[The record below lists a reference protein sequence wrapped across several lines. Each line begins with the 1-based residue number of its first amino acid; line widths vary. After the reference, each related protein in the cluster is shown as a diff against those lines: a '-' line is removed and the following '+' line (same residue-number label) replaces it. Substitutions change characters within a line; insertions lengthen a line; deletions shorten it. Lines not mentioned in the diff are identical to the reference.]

1 MLSFSFWSLAT
12 LQILESSEHCGAPD
26 DLLLLV
32 TVSTAVYAHDI
43 WLFGT
48 LSEHTISNLVTGT
61 SIEAFEPLLLLLV
74 ASTVQVTL
82 VLRSSKVSRSFRNNS
97 ITPTKL
103 ELQAVRQGRW
113 KKVYITVLVAGICVE
128 FLSGTLAVLWVLLLF
143 NGVSRL

>member
-1 MLSFSFWSLAT
+1 M
-12 LQILESSEHCGAPD
+12 
-26 DLLLLV
+26 

-43 WLFGT
+43 WFFGT
-48 LSEHTISNLVTGT
+48 LSEHTISSLVTGT

-103 ELQAVRQGRW
+103 ELQVVRQGRW

-128 FLSGTLAVLWVLLLF
+128 LLSGTLAVLWVLLLF
-143 NGVSRL
+143 DGFSRLK